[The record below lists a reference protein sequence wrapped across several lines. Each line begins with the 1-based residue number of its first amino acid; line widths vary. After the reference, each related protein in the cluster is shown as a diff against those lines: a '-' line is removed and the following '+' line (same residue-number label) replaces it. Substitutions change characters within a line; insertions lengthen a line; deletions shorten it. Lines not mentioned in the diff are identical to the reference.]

1 MICPP
6 FTGQPVKGYISL
18 PKGFCICNNGGSTKN
33 RRFIIPYY
41 LNRALNKFCNK
52 ESKELRMSCA
62 VLSVE
67 FVFVVLA
74 VVTEPAVLVGSAVT
88 VVLAAGAGVT
98 VVVTG
103 STGAL
108 PVDGVG
114 VNTGGRTE
122 SVYL

>member
-1 MICPP
+1 M
-6 FTGQPVKGYISL
+6 
-18 PKGFCICNNGGSTKN
+18 
-33 RRFIIPYY
+33 
-41 LNRALNKFCNK
+41 NKFCSK
-52 ESKELRMSCA
+52 ESKELRISCA

-74 VVTEPAVLVGSAVT
+74 VVTEPAVLAGST
-88 VVLAAGAGVT
+88 VAGFSVGAGVT
-98 VVVTG
+98 VVVIG

-114 VNTGGRTE
+114 VKTGGRTE